1 MNNANELRVDEN
13 HPSSPRRK
21 WVFWALVA
29 AIALLFLASSLREYN
44 RPFCGL
50 HSWLKAHGPWFAR
63 SHVRYGLDYTLG
75 LQTEAVGFPPPE
87 NPRRYMNHPVL
98 TVLEQSVWIGA
109 FGEHEW
115 VSRVSNAAW
124 GVLNLFLF
132 ASVLRRLAGPKVALL
147 GVLLWSFLPITV
159 YFGTGRAV
167 FAGFLLCLHWYL
179 PRVGIG
185 GESKRHWGQLLGL
198 GITAVLML
206 QIAWQSYFYIFG
218 IGVHYIGHCI
228 HRRKWPDWPL
238 MSVGLGAAV
247 LGAAVTF
254 TVMLAGRGWDIQ
266 WVGELFRWRAAQGEM
281 AGKMDGFD
289 WGAWLDRFWEFAL
302 TNFSRPIL
310 WLGIGG
316 LVLHFAVSGWEYVI
330 ARRRSEGDGKAKKDN
345 DADIR
350 KPRLFENSP
359 HITLF
364 AIPAAAQLLL
374 LRGALW
380 PHQQWEMPLAPVLGL
395 VCGLTLWRVWNF
407 VSTRLDWFRG
417 ALLGVVLAGAVVYVG
432 QFGVGY
438 WPEQEGHFAVAVMV
452 TVVSGLIAAGAWWLL
467 RKRPRL
473 RPGGIAVVLTV
484 AALGYYCAQAA
495 NYYFGMRWQ
504 CAEKIAFWKDLN
516 RIVPPDQA
524 LMVFDPYTDHIITE
538 QSKAKGEAMR
548 AEPAWYIDR
557 RIEPVPS
564 KQWLRKLRERLIGLQ
579 IKAKQAENRL
589 MRAYELGQLSREQVQ
604 AQAAR
609 LREQIG
615 KAIQGISLVSYRQA
629 MQQIEQAAR
638 KGDDR
643 YYLLPIVQGVPEPL
657 YQMLISEM
665 DKRYRLVLEAGPV
678 AGVPDK
684 YGNFYQGGMRYY
696 RLYDLA
702 GEQTTTAATQPR

>member
-1 MNNANELRVDEN
+1 YREMIYFIYVIIG
-13 HPSSPRRK
+13 
-21 WVFWALVA
+21 
-29 AIALLFLASSLREYN
+29 IAVLFLASSLREYN

-75 LQTEAVGFPPPE
+75 LQTEAMGFPPPE
-87 NPRRYMNHPVL
+87 DPHRYMDHPVL
-98 TVLEQSVWIGA
+98 SVLEQAVWIWA

-147 GVLLWSFLPITV
+147 SVLLWAIFPITV
-159 YFGTGRAV
+159 YFGTGRAI

-185 GESKRHWGQLLGL
+185 GEARRHWGQLLGL

-206 QIAWQSYFYIFG
+206 QIAWQAYFYIFG

-238 MSVGLGAAV
+238 VAVGAGASLLGAVVA
-247 LGAAVTF
+247 F
-254 TVMLAGRGWDIQ
+254 TVMLAGMDWDVQRIID
-266 WVGELFRWRAAQGEM
+266 LYRWRSAEGEM

-289 WGAWLDRFWEFAL
+289 WGAWLTRFWEFAL

-316 LVLHFAVSGWEYVI
+316 LGLHLVVSVWEYVVGRQGRDRQNK
-330 ARRRSEGDGKAKKDN
+330 ASHESGKDT
-345 DADIR
+345 DAR

-395 VCGLTLWRVWNF
+395 VCGLTLWRVWQF
-407 VSTRLDWFRG
+407 VSARLDWFRG
-417 ALLGVVLAGAVVYVG
+417 ALLGAVLAGAVIYVG
-432 QFGVGY
+432 QFGTGY

-452 TVVSGLIAAGAWWLL
+452 TVVSGLIAAGTWWLL
-467 RKRPRL
+467 RKNKGL
-473 RPGGIAVVLTV
+473 RPGGIAVVLAV

-557 RIEPVPS
+557 RIESVPD

-579 IKAKQAENRL
+579 IKAKQAEDRL
-589 MRAYELGQLSREQVQ
+589 MRAYELGRLSREQVE
-604 AQAAR
+604 AQATT
-609 LREQIG
+609 LREQIN

-629 MQQIEQAAR
+629 IRQVEQAAAE
-638 KGDDR
+638 GDDR
-643 YYLLPIVQGVPEPL
+643 YYLLPILPGVPEPL
-657 YQMLISEM
+657 YRMLISEL
-665 DKRYRLVLEAGPV
+665 DRRYRLVLDAGPV

-684 YGNFYQGGMRYY
+684 YGNFYQGGMRHY
-696 RLYDLA
+696 RLYDL
-702 GEQTTTAATQPR
+702 GGRQTTTAATRPR